1 MAAIAAILEIGFALF
16 VLNRKANLLE
26 TWYKIFVWLVNRNR
40 KFVLMEIPRWP
51 SQSPSWKCILNFFWT
66 ERPTRSKLV
75 WCITMIC
82 RSKSAK
88 IILIGNQNWSSWQ
101 PCLKFILIFFL
112 SEPKDQLTRNFT
124 GRIEVTCRSKAAK
137 ITLIGNPRWLFR
149 FVYSIYEGVSINN
162 QPISFPMDR
171 EGHDFHALFQYMFY
185 TWV

>member
-26 TWYKIFVWLVNRNR
+26 TWDKIFVWLVNRNR

-101 PCLKFILIFFL
+101 PCLKFILIFFYL
-112 SEPKDQLTRNFT
+112 NQKTNWLETSLDVL
-124 GRIEVTCRSKAAK
+124 
-137 ITLIGNPRWLFR
+137 RWLVDQKQLKSLWLEIQDDC
-149 FVYSIYEGVSINN
+149 FV
-162 QPISFPMDR
+162 
-171 EGHDFHALFQYMFY
+171 LFTASTRACQ
-185 TWV
+185 